1 MNNKLKCCICGF
13 ENGKSILSHVRQKHK
28 ISAKEY
34 KNKFHS
40 PLRRFWGDPL
50 DKEYFKNLSKNNASM
65 LLGKPSRA
73 KLPSDKW
80 SREYSKCIQCGKTE
94 SEHISHGVCKKCY
107 NNNQIKH
114 ITMVNNSILIAKG
127 VENKDYVICCICGL
141 PFQSL
146 TSNGHL
152 KMHGIG
158 DKEYREKFPLS
169 KMYCKNTSDSRS
181 MSVSQ
186 GRKNLMATRGYLNP
200 PSQRL
205 SKSKEMAKRHATNDF
220 ATVSKIEDTVSNY
233 LSLNNYSIAW
243 NDYNGA
249 MSEKIIIRQYLFRD
263 CYCVDLA
270 CPYRKIIIEV
280 LGDWWHGWEVVI
292 GNQKKE
298 EQHPKVQN
306 NLRLD
311 INRFRYIEHSGWTL
325 VKIWEHDVK
334 NGNYKNILDLVF
346 PKV

>member
-1 MNNKLKCCICGF
+1 
-13 ENGKSILSHVRQKHK
+13 
-28 ISAKEY
+28 
-34 KNKFHS
+34 
-40 PLRRFWGDPL
+40 
-50 DKEYFKNLSKNNASM
+50 
-65 LLGKPSRA
+65 
-73 KLPSDKW
+73 
-80 SREYSKCIQCGKTE
+80 
-94 SEHISHGVCKKCY
+94 
-107 NNNQIKH
+107 
-114 ITMVNNSILIAKG
+114 
-127 VENKDYVICCICGL
+127 
-141 PFQSL
+141 
-146 TSNGHL
+146 
-152 KMHGIG
+152 
-158 DKEYREKFPLS
+158 
-169 KMYCKNTSDSRS
+169 

-220 ATVSKIEDTVSNY
+220 TTVSKIEDTVSNY

-243 NDYNGA
+243 NDYNGV

-263 CYCVDLA
+263 CYCVDLS

-298 EQHPKVQN
+298 DQHPKAQN

-334 NGNYKNILDLVF
+334 NGNYKNILDLGCGNGKDIKIFESLGAKSVYGIDSSKFMINEAKKNSSNPKKLFVAEIEKTPFANSFFDIFFVF
-346 PKV
+346 RISFSYRFCSNVILK